1 MYIYDKQCH
10 TRRNVMSHHSS
21 SSFIHFLDYFH
32 LFDYLV
38 GEVVGMVGEVIDMAL
53 ENMEYL
59 EYQ

>member
-1 MYIYDKQCH
+1 MPHQAKRHEPSLIL
-10 TRRNVMSHHSS
+10 TL
-21 SSFIHFLDYFH
+21 IHV
-32 LFDYLV
+32 FDYLV